1 MPKLPTIN
9 WSSAGEFLFEKAAKI
24 KRTYRILIFV
34 GTIVLFGGAFYALDY
49 MPKAEE
55 IANAK
60 DNVGRLEQQL
70 KTVKIRARS
79 LPRFR
84 EEYAR
89 VQKLFEEA
97 LKLLP
102 DKREIPNL
110 LKSISQQ
117 GLDAKLEFQLFSPQ
131 QEKSKDFYMEIPV
144 SMEVRGEYGN
154 VLDFF
159 DRVGRMD
166 RIVNIFNI
174 SIKPD
179 KALSTQLLTRCT
191 AITYR
196 FKSEEDVRKEQKKK
210 KKKKRK

>member
-9 WSSAGEFLFEKAAKI
+9 FRSAGESLFEKAAKI
-24 KRTYRILIFV
+24 KRTHRILIFV
-34 GTIVLFGGAFYALDY
+34 GTIILFGGAFYALDY

-60 DNVGRLEQQL
+60 DNVDRLEHQL

-79 LPRFR
+79 LPKLRD
-84 EEYAR
+84 EYAK
-89 VQKLFEEA
+89 VQKLFQEA
-97 LKLLP
+97 VKLLP

-117 GLDAKLEFQLFSPQ
+117 GLDAKLEFRLFSPQ
-131 QEKSKDFYMEIPV
+131 AERPKDFYMEIPV
-144 SMEVRGEYGN
+144 SMEVRGEYRN

-174 SIKPD
+174 SMKPD
-179 KALSTQLLTRCT
+179 KPLSTQLLTRCT

-210 KKKKRK
+210 KKK